1 MPPKDRIHDTESWF
15 VDPSQSPTPPSLY
28 GAFEAA
34 SAFDAHR
41 HTPSQRHAPLKYE
54 DRWAS
59 YDSKIPEDPYDRA
72 WPFVNL
78 QWALGGP
85 ASGAP
90 QHFHN
95 TAWNACVYGAK
106 KWLVY
111 PPAYA
116 LMSNEQIR
124 KWDEDDRSELE
135 KDGQPSTLTCV
146 QRAGDVAVVPEM
158 WGHGVVNL
166 EETLAVATEVRMA
179 LFRPPLP
186 KAFRQVA
193 AVLRRREPKKGVDLK
208 RGHHGGEERRPPPPP
223 RGRRP
228 PPSRPRRP
236 RHHIGPQ

>member
-1 MPPKDRIHDTESWF
+1 MPD
-15 VDPSQSPTPPSLY
+15 
-28 GAFEAA
+28 
-34 SAFDAHR
+34 
-41 HTPSQRHAPLKYE
+41 
-54 DRWAS
+54 
-59 YDSKIPEDPYDRA
+59 DPYDRA

-124 KWDEDDRSELE
+124 RWDENERVSLE
-135 KDGQPSTLTCV
+135 KDGQPPPLTCV
-146 QRAGDVAVVPEM
+146 QRAGDVAVIPEM

-166 EETLAVATEVRMA
+166 EETLALATEVRMA

-193 AVLRRREPKKGVDLK
+193 AVLRRREPPKKGEALK
-208 RGHHGGEERRPPPPP
+208 RGHHGGEEPRKPPP
-223 RGRRP
+223 RP
-228 PPSRPRRP
+228 PRRRP
-236 RHHIGPQ
+236 RHHIGPR

>member
-1 MPPKDRIHDTESWF
+1 M
-15 VDPSQSPTPPSLY
+15 
-28 GAFEAA
+28 
-34 SAFDAHR
+34 
-41 HTPSQRHAPLKYE
+41 
-54 DRWAS
+54 
-59 YDSKIPEDPYDRA
+59 
-72 WPFVNL
+72 

-135 KDGQPSTLTCV
+135 KDGQPSPLTCV

-193 AVLRRREPKKGVDLK
+193 AVLRRREPPKKGVER
-208 RGHHGGEERRPPPPP
+208 RGHHGGEEPAEAASSSSAAAAPHRPAAFVCVTCVEIDSPCRSTLLHARRS
-223 RGRRP
+223 GRR
-228 PPSRPRRP
+228 RRGPRLSIRFLSP
-236 RHHIGPQ
+236 HA